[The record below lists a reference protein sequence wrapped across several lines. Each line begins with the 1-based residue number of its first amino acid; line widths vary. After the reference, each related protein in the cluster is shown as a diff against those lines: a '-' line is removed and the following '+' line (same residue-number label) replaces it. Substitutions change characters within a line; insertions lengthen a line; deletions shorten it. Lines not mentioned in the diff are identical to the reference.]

1 MALGFFGASPY
12 ILFDWARF
20 KSAVMGVSEHL
31 AGGHGAMLGR
41 GWPYFALV
49 VLPAGL
55 GWPMLVAGVA
65 GISALLISRVRDA
78 VLLFA
83 FPVAYYLVVGRGY
96 TVFARY
102 IVPVIPFLCI
112 GAAWSLVTA
121 MRWMTRNAAPV
132 ARGAAI
138 AAAAAAIVAP
148 TAIKTVQLD
157 RLLATPDNRVVVAQE
172 LLQITPSASLY
183 QSGERYGYVP
193 MTLAGRQVAHT
204 VSYDADA
211 GRFEPGEPD
220 WVLVQRSP
228 LTSYSAVPASLER
241 LLREHY
247 QLTRQFP
254 TGDER
259 PRLYDQQDAF
269 YLPLGSLDGLARPG
283 PSFDLYRKR

>member
-1 MALGFFGASPY
+1 M
-12 ILFDWARF
+12 
-20 KSAVMGVSEHL
+20 V
-31 AGGHGAMLGR
+31 
-41 GWPYFALV
+41 
-49 VLPAGL
+49 
-55 GWPMLVAGVA
+55 
-65 GISALLISRVRDA
+65 ALLVSRARDA
-78 VLLFA
+78 TLIFA
-83 FPVAYYLVVGRGY
+83 FPVAYYLIVGKGY

-112 GAAWSLVTA
+112 GAAWSVVTA
-121 MRWMTRNAAPV
+121 TRWLTRNAAAAV
-132 ARGAAI
+132 RGAAI

-148 TAIKTVQLD
+148 TAIKTIQLD

-193 MTLAGRQVAHT
+193 MTLAGQQVAHS
-204 VSYDADA
+204 VKYDAEA

-228 LTSYSAVPASLER
+228 LASYSAVPASLER
-241 LLREHY
+241 VLREQY

-269 YLPLGSLDGLARPG
+269 YLPLGSLDGLVRPG
-283 PSFDLYRKR
+283 PAFDLYRKK